1 MPLLRQTIW
10 GGDCILLLPRVASPG
25 VAYINWQ
32 VPIAEEEMTSA
43 MKRTSQIVLG
53 AAIFAA
59 GIAAGSV
66 HARSAAVQ
74 NRFGQPKTVLH
85 VVVYKFRDNVS
96 NYDRERAI
104 SGIKDM
110 AGKIPG
116 IKNVWLKTAR
126 NQIKDFSGVYA
137 IEFTNAEAAADYAE
151 ARFMRRGQRCG
162 RSSARTVFPS
172 RFRIRRGT
180 VNRAEVYCRCE
191 LAHSSRVIPYLLRI
205 IASMALSGRRRFAH
219 LSVVASGVTP

>member
-1 MPLLRQTIW
+1 
-10 GGDCILLLPRVASPG
+10 
-25 VAYINWQ
+25 
-32 VPIAEEEMTSA
+32 MTSA
-43 MKRTSQIVLG
+43 MKRASQIALG
-53 AAIFAA
+53 AAIFVA
-59 GIAAGSV
+59 GIAVGSL

-96 NYDRERAI
+96 NYDREKAI
-104 SGIKDM
+104 NGIKDM

-116 IKNVWLKTAR
+116 IKNVWLKTGR

-137 IEFTNAEAAADYAE
+137 IEFTSAEAAADYAE
-151 ARFMRRGQRCG
+151 SPVHEAW
-162 RSSARTVFPS
+162 SITAFPS
-172 RFRIRRGT
+172 RFRIRSRQ
-180 VNRAEVYCRCE
+180 VSLALDSCNSERA
-191 LAHSSRVIPYLLRI
+191 HPSRTIPYLLRI